1 MTHIT
6 ISRGGQDYGPYSI
19 SIIQQYLTQ
28 GILFP
33 HDWARDAS
41 NSSAPLRPLSQ
52 VLKDAGASL
61 YSPGVGLWT
70 RIWEDFKSLNLAL
83 LFPWQEIKSMQ
94 WFKDRKLL
102 YLAGVGLAPMLAL
115 ALAPG
120 NWASYWLIALYFS
133 GLWSLFFY
141 YLFRTPQ
148 IENKIC
154 ALCYFF
160 TGIVSVAGLLI
171 IQAAPPWTL
180 LYQMAKSG
188 DVFPRFV
195 GMLLGVGINEELCKA
210 AILFWLVKRPGK
222 LMIPQSVVFYGMMS
236 GLGFGIY
243 EGVDYQRNIN
253 RAMEI
258 DTAYFLNMLRLTSL
272 PFLHAIWT
280 GIAGYF
286 ISFAAL
292 YPRRQ
297 YGLWIVAIGIP
308 ALFHAIYNTF
318 GWTLIGFGGAM
329 LSVILLMTYL
339 ANCVRMQKSLVQPK

>member
-1 MTHIT
+1 MKHVI
-6 ISRGGQDYGPYSI
+6 IRRGGQDYGPYSLAD
-19 SIIQQYLTQ
+19 IQQYLVQ
-28 GILFP
+28 GVIYP
-33 HDWARDAS
+33 HDLARNAANPS
-41 NSSAPLRPLSQ
+41 VPLQPLSVVMKQ
-52 VLKDAGASL
+52 AGVALFLPGENLFKRVYRDLKS
-61 YSPGVGLWT
+61 
-70 RIWEDFKSLNLAL
+70 FNMQM

-120 NWASYWLIALYFS
+120 NWAGYWLIALYFS

-154 ALCYFF
+154 VLCFFF

-171 IQAAPPWTL
+171 IQAVPPWTI
-180 LYQMAKSG
+180 LYQMAKSVE
-188 DVFPRFV
+188 VFPRFV

-210 AILFWLVKRPGK
+210 AVLFWLVKRPGK

-297 YGLWIVAIGIP
+297 YGLWIVAVAIP

-318 GWTLIGFGGAM
+318 GWTLVGFSSAM

-339 ANCVRMQKSLVQPK
+339 ANCVRMQKSLVQP

>member
-1 MTHIT
+1 MIHI
-6 ISRGGQDYGPYSI
+6 IIKRGDQDYGPYPLAD
-19 SIIQQYLTQ
+19 IQRYLEQ
-28 GILFP
+28 GVIYP
-33 HDWARDAS
+33 HDLARDAANPS
-41 NSSAPLRPLSQ
+41 VPLQPLSN
-52 VLKDAGASL
+52 VLKRAGVAIFP
-61 YSPGVGLWT
+61 PGENILT
-70 RIWEDFKSLNLAL
+70 RVHRDLKSFDMQM

-120 NWASYWLIALYFS
+120 NWAGYWLIALYFS

-148 IENKIC
+148 IENRIC
-154 ALCYFF
+154 ALCFFF

-171 IQAAPPWTL
+171 IQAVPPWTI

-188 DVFPRFV
+188 DVLPKFV
-195 GMLLGVGINEELCKA
+195 GMFLGVGINEELCKA

-222 LMIPQSVVFYGMMS
+222 LMIPQGVVFYGMMS

-253 RAMEI
+253 RSMEI

-308 ALFHAIYNTF
+308 ALFHAVYNTF
-318 GWTLIGFGGAM
+318 GWNLVGVGSAM
-329 LSVILLMTYL
+329 LSVVLLMTYL
-339 ANCVRMQKSLVQPK
+339 ANCVRMQKSLSVP

>member
-1 MTHIT
+1 MIHI
-6 ISRGGQDYGPYSI
+6 IIKRGDQDYGPYPLAD
-19 SIIQQYLTQ
+19 IQRYLVQ
-28 GILFP
+28 GVIYP
-33 HDWARDAS
+33 HDLARDAADPS
-41 NSSAPLRPLSQ
+41 VPLQPLSN
-52 VLKDAGASL
+52 VLKRAGVAL
-61 YSPGVGLWT
+61 FPPGENLLARVHRDL
-70 RIWEDFKSLNLAL
+70 KSFDMQM

-120 NWASYWLIALYFS
+120 NWAGYWLIALYFS

-148 IENKIC
+148 IENRIC
-154 ALCYFF
+154 VLCYFF

-171 IQAAPPWTL
+171 IQAVPPWTI

-188 DVFPRFV
+188 DLIPRFV
-195 GMLLGVGINEELCKA
+195 GMFLGVGINEELCKA
-210 AILFWLVKRPGK
+210 VILFWLVKRPGK

-258 DTAYFLNMLRLTSL
+258 DAAYFLNMLRLTSL

-292 YPRRQ
+292 YPRKQ

-318 GWTLIGFGGAM
+318 GWNLVGVGSAM

-339 ANCVRMQKSLVQPK
+339 ANCVRMQKSLSVP